1 MAELNRPH
9 DAGNA
14 SDTND
19 VNDAG
24 NVNDAGTA
32 RDADPGNNA
41 GHADDP
47 HRLRERRRTRIKLCG
62 MTRAADVDLAVQLG
76 ADAIGLVFYEK
87 SPRAVSV
94 AQAAALTRRL
104 PPFVAAVGLF
114 VNADEASV
122 CRAAEAGQL
131 SLLQFHGDETPEA
144 CARLAGAA
152 RLPWIRALR
161 IGSATSAADLLKY
174 PSLYVAARGL
184 VLDALVDGYGGG
196 GHPFDW
202 SCIPKELGYQAV
214 LGGGLDAR
222 NVADAVRRVR
232 PYAVDVSSG
241 IEATGSAQVKGV
253 KDAARMAAFVQAVRE
268 ADRDDGT

>member
-1 MAELNRPH
+1 MAELNRSH
-9 DAGNA
+9 DT
-14 SDTND
+14 DD
-19 VNDAG
+19 
-24 NVNDAGTA
+24 A
-32 RDADPGNNA
+32 RDADD
-41 GHADDP
+41 GHRASNVSGV
-47 HRLRERRRTRIKLCG
+47 HGAHRTRIKLCG
-62 MTRAADVDLAVQLG
+62 MTRAADVDLAVRLG

-94 AQAAALTRRL
+94 TQAAALARRL
-104 PPFVAAVGLF
+104 PPFVATVGLF
-114 VNADEASV
+114 VNADAASV

-131 SLLQFHGDETPEA
+131 SLLQFHGDETPA
-144 CARLAGAA
+144 QCARLADAA

-161 IGSATSAADLLKY
+161 IGSTTTPADLLKY
-174 PSLYVAARGL
+174 VSLYAAARGL

-202 SCIPKELGYQAV
+202 SCIPKELGHQVV

-241 IEATGSAQVKGV
+241 IEAAGDAQVKGV
-253 KDAARMAAFVQAVRE
+253 KDAARMAAFVQAVRA
-268 ADRDDGT
+268 ADRDAA